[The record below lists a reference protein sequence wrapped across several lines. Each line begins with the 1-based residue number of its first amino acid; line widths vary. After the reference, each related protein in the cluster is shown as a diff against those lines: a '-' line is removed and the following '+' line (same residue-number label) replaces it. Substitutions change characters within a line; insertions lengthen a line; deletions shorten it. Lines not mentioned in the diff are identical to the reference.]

1 MHFAM
6 RFSGLRRGLPTL
18 ILTLAGGLALF
29 GHRLGYRKVFAEWGF
44 IALAVYLCM
53 ISLVLA
59 RQMRSKTQ
67 WLAAV
72 GIPFVGIL
80 LIILPVISEKP
91 HQVAP
96 FVIIY
101 GLTPLT
107 IGWASI
113 RPEAKPMR
121 DLDGS
126 DAEDTPWYLKASVPV
141 GLLAASLAGGLI
153 EVLSIPPVSRGEVYM
168 ESLQQVRALP
178 IVSKLTFASSSPEW
192 QLTILVLMA
201 FVAFCLSLRY
211 AFKTW
216 PVWILV
222 ATTIENGRMWFALTP
237 ARWTLS
243 MDDIAWIRYEGLLW
257 RLEVRLWLTG
267 ACFAVSMLWSLARKR
282 TNAAKDNIS
291 DPTAPR

>member
-1 MHFAM
+1 M
-6 RFSGLRRGLPTL
+6 RFSELSRGLPPL
-18 ILTLAGGLALF
+18 ILALAGGFALF
-29 GHRLGYRKVFAEWGF
+29 GHRLGYCKVFAEWGF

-80 LIILPVISEKP
+80 LVILPVIREKP
-91 HQVAP
+91 YQAALFVA
-96 FVIIY
+96 VY
-101 GLTPLT
+101 GLIPLT
-107 IGWASI
+107 IGWAAI

-121 DLDGS
+121 NLDGN
-126 DAEDTPWYLKASVPV
+126 DAEGTPWYLKASVPV
-141 GLLAASLAGGLI
+141 GLLVASLAGSLI

-168 ESLQQVRALP
+168 ESLQQVRSLP

-192 QLTILVLMA
+192 QLTILVLVA

-216 PVWILV
+216 TVWILV
-222 ATTIENGRMWFALTP
+222 ATTIDNGRMWFALTP
-237 ARWTLS
+237 AWLTRS
-243 MDDIAWIRYEGLLW
+243 MDDIVWIRYEGLLW
-257 RLEVRLWLTG
+257 RLEIGLWLTG
-267 ACFAVSMLWSLARKR
+267 ACIAASALWSLARKR
-282 TNAAKDNIS
+282 TKAVKDTIGVS
-291 DPTAPR
+291 TDPR